1 MTIVNSQFDQVYL
14 FFTWSKANGA
24 LFYTLFYL
32 KSTLLENA
40 SLGGSTT
47 HVYFAYYTQAGA
59 DLPIKQR

>member
-24 LFYTLFYL
+24 IFFYFFLL
-32 KSTLLENA
+32 KERIIRKCA
-40 SLGGSTT
+40 SGGV
-47 HVYFAYYTQAGA
+47 HVHFAYYTQARA